1 VIGAKS
7 GSGIHCAG
15 VPPSHEYPLL
25 GAGNEERAAAMKDV
39 KTGKI
44 NVGAIHNVE
53 RICFG
58 HDGVEYVDVMHFS
71 VGNLNESG
79 DWAAYI
85 QERV

>member
-7 GSGIHCAG
+7 RSGIHGVG

-25 GAGNEERAAAMKDV
+25 GAGNEERAAPMKDM
-39 KTGKI
+39 KAGEI
-44 NVGAIHNVE
+44 NICAIHDVE
-53 RICFG
+53 GVCFG
-58 HDGVEYVDVMHFS
+58 HDGVEDVDVVQFT
-71 VGNLNESG
+71 VGNLNKSG